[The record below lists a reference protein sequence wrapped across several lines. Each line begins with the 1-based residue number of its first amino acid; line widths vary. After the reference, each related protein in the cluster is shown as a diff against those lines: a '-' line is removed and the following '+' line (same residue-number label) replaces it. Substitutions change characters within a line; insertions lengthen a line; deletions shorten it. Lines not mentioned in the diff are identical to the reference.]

1 MVHPF
6 AAQAASSRALSILG
20 NSPRMS
26 SQEVLV
32 GSTDRPANHFLRHLS
47 DGDFALIAPHLEH
60 GEIVS
65 SEVLYNPGDDS
76 ETVLFPCGPSLVS
89 YVVAVEDGREVEAIM
104 VGREGVVGSTDSHA
118 YLPTYSSIVVKV
130 GGPLVGLP
138 LAALA
143 AAKLQSPSLREAFAR
158 YASCLLAQL
167 LQSTACNAV
176 HSIEQRAAKWISSAI
191 ERTGDGVVPFTHEQL
206 ATMLGVGRSYAS
218 RIIQTLKNENI
229 VDTRRGAIVVRNR
242 AALHVR
248 SCGCS
253 TWVMNYFDDV
263 LGEVYS
269 KRATDEGALR

>member
-1 MVHPF
+1 
-6 AAQAASSRALSILG
+6 
-20 NSPRMS
+20 MS

-47 DGDFALIAPHLEH
+47 HDDFALLAPHLKEDAAASNQ
-60 GEIVS
+60 I
-65 SEVLYNPGDDS
+65 LYNAGDGAD
-76 ETVLFPCGPSLVS
+76 TVFFPCGPSLVS
-89 YVVAVEDGREVEAIM
+89 YVVAVEDGREIEAVLI
-104 VGREGVVGSTDSHA
+104 GREGVVGSTDSHA

-130 GGPLVGLP
+130 GGPLVRLP
-138 LAALA
+138 LAELA
-143 AAKLQSPSLREAFAR
+143 AARLRSPSLREAFAR
-158 YASCLLAQL
+158 YASCLFAQL

-229 VDTRRGAIVVRNR
+229 LDTRRGAIVVRNR

-269 KRATDEGALR
+269 KLGKGEGTPG

>member
-1 MVHPF
+1 
-6 AAQAASSRALSILG
+6 
-20 NSPRMS
+20 MS
-26 SQEVLV
+26 SQEDTV
-32 GSTDRPANHFLRHLS
+32 GSNDRPANHFLRHLS
-47 DGDFALIAPHLEH
+47 ENDFALIAPHLKY
-60 GEIVS
+60 GETVS
-65 SEVLYNPGDDS
+65 NQVLYNAGEDT
-76 ETVLFPCGPSLVS
+76 ETVVFPCGPSLVS
-89 YVVAVEDGREVEAIM
+89 YVVAVEDGREIEAIL
-104 VGREGVVGSTDSHA
+104 VGREGVVGSTDSDA
-118 YLPTYSSIVVKV
+118 YLPTYSSLVVKV
-130 GGPLVGLP
+130 GGPLVRMP
-138 LAALA
+138 LAELA

-176 HSIEQRAAKWISSAI
+176 HSIEQRAAKWINSAI
-191 ERTGDGVVPFTHEQL
+191 ERTGDSIVPFTHEQL

-253 TWVMNYFDDV
+253 TWVMNYFEEV

-269 KRATDEGALR
+269 KLGKGEGTLG